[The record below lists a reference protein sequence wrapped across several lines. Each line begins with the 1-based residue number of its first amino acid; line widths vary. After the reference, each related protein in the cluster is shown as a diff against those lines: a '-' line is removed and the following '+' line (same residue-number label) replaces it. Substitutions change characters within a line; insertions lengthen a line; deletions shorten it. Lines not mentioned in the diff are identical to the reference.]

1 MSNKKPTE
9 KPTAKKP
16 NINIFRQKNLP
27 KKCLTKKQTKTE
39 FWQNKIS
46 AKKPTDKIFNPK
58 TYKKNF
64 GKKTYCQIFNRKP
77 TKQFL
82 TKKPKK

>member
-1 MSNKKPTE
+1 MSKKKPTE

-58 TYKKNF
+58 TYKKKFRQKNLLPNF
-64 GKKTYCQIFNRKP
+64 QPKTYKTIFDQK
-77 TKQFL
+77 T
-82 TKKPKK
+82 